1 MHYYLLIMLI
11 QGRLNG
17 SLLIIKRDWV
27 YTNITRKFQH
37 DIMSIYIPK
46 GLGLTVYDS
55 ENFEGKSHKYTTS

>member
-1 MHYYLLIMLI
+1 MLI
-11 QGRLNG
+11 QRRLNG
-17 SLLIIKRDWV
+17 SVLIIKRDWV
-27 YTNITRKFQH
+27 NQSIITRKFQH